1 MIAPQDITGLIL
13 AGGRGSRMGG
23 LDKGLQTFHGTPL
36 ALHALRRLQPQVGQV
51 MINANRN
58 LDAYAALGVPV
69 YPDEVADYAG
79 PLAGFLS
86 GLAHCATPYLMTVPC
101 DSPCFPTDLVPR
113 LARALESA
121 QADIAVATAPDK
133 DAEGRV
139 ELRPQPVFC
148 LLRSSLHASLLD
160 YTRDGGRKVGAWT
173 AQHRSVQVPFNAP
186 GDDPLAFANVNTL
199 AELQTLAAARP

>member
-1 MIAPQDITGLIL
+1 MILPHDITGLIL

-101 DSPCFPTDLVPR
+101 DTPCFPTDLVPR

-199 AELQTLAAARP
+199 AELQALAAARP

>member
-1 MIAPQDITGLIL
+1 LIAPQDITGLIL

-101 DSPCFPTDLVPR
+101 DTPCFPTDLVPR

-121 QADIAVATAPDK
+121 QADIAVATAPDQ

-199 AELQTLAAARP
+199 AELQALAAARP

>member
-58 LDAYAALGVPV
+58 LDAYAAIGVPV
-69 YPDEVADYAG
+69 YPDALADYAG

-86 GLAHCATPYLMTVPC
+86 GLAHCATPYLVTVPC

-113 LARALESA
+113 LARALERA
-121 QADIAVATAPDK
+121 QADIAVATAPDQ